1 MNSLAL
7 HRHSAAAFAPVL
19 AALSLILVSGC
30 NGEQQVAD
38 VDEVLARTA
47 ASVQG
52 QAALAK
58 VGVEVSGPLSCTS
71 AQVDG
76 GVSIECTG
84 TSLAG
89 QAVTLSG
96 TATSLPGGSAVKG
109 SFTATANGQQVLT
122 ADCLGC

>member
-1 MNSLAL
+1 MVSAL
-7 HRHSAAAFAPVL
+7 CLV
-19 AALSLILVSGC
+19 LVSGC

-58 VGVEVSGPLSCTS
+58 AGVEVSGPLSCTS
-71 AQVDG
+71 EQVDG
-76 GVSIECTG
+76 GVAIECTG
-84 TSLAG
+84 TSLTG

-109 SFTATANGQQVLT
+109 SFTGTANGQQVLT